1 MRSSQIRRII
11 PLYFILFCLLMALVF
26 SSGCGTKNPALTSAK
41 IYMDLTPPDYN
52 SAMQQLLI
60 AVQKDSLSGEAHLLL
75 GRIYGEKKM
84 YQQMQAELE
93 KAERCKLKPLQ
104 ADELKQLKAQLWT
117 EVFNSGIHLGR
128 EGRQVEGYR
137 LDLLADFTKYPQYK
151 DSLKIVSTKVEG
163 TEKLTWDAYGN
174 YGEAKPALEQLQ
186 RILNQTAVE
195 RYQLALRIDSSRYEP
210 YVNLAADCVY
220 KEELEKALGYY
231 QKAYQLKPDDSNV
244 MNDYAITLLS
254 AKKYDEALAL
264 YERILQKDPANV
276 NALVNLAMIYAQKGE
291 TDKSLDTYSKIISI
305 DPEYMDAYFNRGLLY
320 LSQAQ
325 GKMPALKAYIDSVK
339 NNRKNKELE
348 SRYQTVWGEYDR
360 LFLKAEGDFKKAG
373 EINPGDKEAFF
384 HLGLLY
390 VGRAQIQTEEK
401 KQSGDFVQAEEFF
414 KKSMELDQ
422 EDTESMR
429 YLGFTYLRLKRWQ
442 DATSPLE
449 KLIELDPTDR
459 EAWGYLAI
467 AYANLG
473 KKKQAEEALK
483 KSAR

>member
-1 MRSSQIRRII
+1 MISSHSQRTIF
-11 PLYFILFCLLMALVF
+11 PYFLLVSLLVVLVF
-26 SSGCGTKNPALTSAK
+26 SSSCGTKNPALTSAK
-41 IYMDLTPPDYN
+41 IYMGLTPPDYN

-60 AVQKDSLSGEAHLLL
+60 AVKKDSLSGEAHLLL

-84 YQQMQAELE
+84 YQNMQVELE
-93 KAERCKLKPLQ
+93 KAERCKLKPFQ
-104 ADELKQLKAQLWT
+104 TEELKQLKTQLWI

-128 EGRQVEGYR
+128 NSRQVEGYR
-137 LDLLADFTKYPQYK
+137 LDLLADFTKYPQHK
-151 DSLKIVSTKVEG
+151 DSLKIISTNVEG
-163 TEKLTWDAYGN
+163 TDRFTWDIYSN

-186 RILNQTAVE
+186 RILNQAAVE
-195 RYQLALRIDSSRYEP
+195 RYLLAMRIDSSRYEP
-210 YVNLAADCVY
+210 YVNLAADYVH
-220 KEELEKALGYY
+220 KDELEKALGYY

-254 AKKYDEALAL
+254 AKKYEEALAL
-264 YERILQKDPANV
+264 YERILAKDPANV

-291 TDKSLDTYSKIISI
+291 TDKSLDIYSKIISI

-320 LSQAQ
+320 LGQVQ
-325 GKMPALKAYIDSVK
+325 GKILALKAYIDSVK

-348 SRYQTVWGEYDR
+348 SRYQSVWEEYDR
-360 LFLKAEGDFKKAG
+360 LFLKAEGDFKKTA
-373 EINPGDKEAFF
+373 EINTNDNDIFF

-401 KQSGDFVQAEEFF
+401 KGNENFIQAEEFF

-422 EDTESMR
+422 QDTESMR

-449 KLIELDPTDR
+449 KLIDLDPTDR